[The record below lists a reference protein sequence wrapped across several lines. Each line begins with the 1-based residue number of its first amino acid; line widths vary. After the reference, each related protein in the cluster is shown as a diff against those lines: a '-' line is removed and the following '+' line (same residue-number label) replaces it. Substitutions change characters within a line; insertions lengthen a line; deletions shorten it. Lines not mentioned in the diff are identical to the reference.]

1 MRKLII
7 AATAAVGILLAGCQT
22 MEGLGQDLKKG
33 ADHVSTAIG
42 KAGDKL
48 TETAREAQEYPMRR
62 FMQIGI
68 ALVFAAFLLWVG
80 VTVWG
85 LLHRSGV
92 L

>member
-7 AATAAVGILLAGCQT
+7 AATAAAGILLAGCQT

-48 TETAREAQEYPMRR
+48 SETTREAQE
-62 FMQIGI
+62 
-68 ALVFAAFLLWVG
+68 
-80 VTVWG
+80 
-85 LLHRSGV
+85 
-92 L
+92 

>member
-7 AATAAVGILLAGCQT
+7 VAAAAAGILLAGCQTMT

-48 TETAREAQEYPMRR
+48 SETAREAQE
-62 FMQIGI
+62 
-68 ALVFAAFLLWVG
+68 
-80 VTVWG
+80 
-85 LLHRSGV
+85 
-92 L
+92 